1 MSQPV
6 APSGS
11 QWTLSAGRYRA
22 TVVSVGGGLRGLTY
36 GDRTVLIGYGEDESA
51 HDGIGQLLMPWPN
64 RIGDGKYTFA
74 GAEQALS
81 LTEPDRL
88 NAIHGLTRW
97 GNWSRLDDGS
107 DEAVVAAGYRLHGE
121 PGYPHQLD
129 LTVRYALDPDTGLT
143 VEATAHNVG
152 ADEAPYG
159 FGAHPYLT
167 VGRTIDE
174 CELTFSAARR
184 LDVTADRMLP
194 QGLVD
199 VTGTDLD
206 FGTARPIGDLT
217 VDSAFTG
224 LPDRWSVRLSDPA
237 TGHAAELSAATPW
250 LQLYSGEALGRT
262 GLAVEP
268 MTCPPN
274 AFVTGDD
281 LITLAPGES
290 HTTRFTVTAS

>member
-1 MSQPV
+1 MTQRV

-11 QWTLSAGRYRA
+11 QWTLSAGEYRA

-36 GDRTVLIGYGEDESA
+36 GDRAVLIGYGEDEPA
-51 HDGIGQLLMPWPN
+51 HDGIGQILVPWPN

-74 GAEQALS
+74 GAEQTLS
-81 LTEPDRL
+81 LTEPDRQ

-97 GNWSRLDDGS
+97 GNWNRLDDGS
-107 DEAVVAAGYRLHGE
+107 DDSLAVTGYRLHGE

-129 LTVRYALDPDTGLT
+129 VTVRYQLDAGTGLT
-143 VEATAHNVG
+143 VEATAENIG
-152 ADEAPYG
+152 AGEAPYG

-174 CELTFSAARR
+174 CELTFTAAHR
-184 LDVTADRMLP
+184 LEVTDRMLP
-194 QGLVD
+194 EGLAD
-199 VTGTDLD
+199 VAGTDLD
-206 FGTARPIGDLT
+206 FGTARAIGDLALDT
-217 VDSAFTG
+217 AFTG
-224 LPDRWSVRLSDPA
+224 LPDQWSVRLSDPA
-237 TGHAAELSAATPW
+237 TGHTAELSAGTSW
-250 LQLYSGEALGRT
+250 MQLYSGEAIGRA

-281 LITLAPGES
+281 LVTLAPGES